1 MLARFTNRLVAISL
15 EYPFYILLSIFI
27 VLPFFTSY
35 VSLATQIIIY
45 AIFASGYNILFGY
58 TGLVSFG
65 HAAYFGLGAYGAGL
79 ALFHFNVPQWMA
91 FFVGVMLA
99 TLGGVV
105 FGFISLRTRGA
116 YFALVTLALA
126 QIVYFIAFQSY
137 KITGGD
143 DGLRNIPILSFKI
156 FGLSVTPLNPLS
168 FYYFTLIIAF
178 ICGLIIWRILNSP
191 LGRSLNSIK
200 ENEPRALSCGMN
212 VNGVKLLSFVM
223 SSFFSG
229 VAGAL
234 NVMFQLFVHPESL
247 HWTTSGDVVVVTLL
261 GGRGTFFGPF
271 LGSAVYLILRDSIST
286 VTENWQLFVGILF
299 ILCVIFFP
307 GGIWGTIS
315 ALLKR
320 SRSSYRAS
328 SARDYKPGV

>member
-1 MLARFTNRLVAISL
+1 LAS
-15 EYPFYILLSIFI
+15 
-27 VLPFFTSY
+27 
-35 VSLATQIIIY
+35 QIIIY

-91 FFVGVMLA
+91 FWIGVMLA
-99 TLGGVV
+99 TLGGIV

-116 YFALVTLALA
+116 YFALVTLAFA
-126 QIVYFIAFQSY
+126 QILYFIAFHSY

-143 DGLRNIPILSFKI
+143 DGLRNIPVLSFKI

-168 FYYFTLIIAF
+168 FYYFALIIAL
-178 ICGLIIWRILNSP
+178 ICILIIWRILNSP
-191 LGRSLNSIK
+191 LGRSLNAIK
-200 ENEPRALSCGMN
+200 ENEPRALSCGIN
-212 VNGVKLLSFVM
+212 VRGVKLLSFVL
-223 SSFFSG
+223 SGFFSG

-247 HWTTSGDVVVVTLL
+247 HWMTSGDVVVMTLL

-271 LGSAVYLILRDSIST
+271 LGSGVYLILRDSISAL
-286 VTENWQLFVGILF
+286 TESWQLFVGGLF

-307 GGIWGTIS
+307 GGIWGSIS
-315 ALLKR
+315 VLLEKVR
-320 SRSSYRAS
+320 FSYRDLP
-328 SARDYKPGV
+328 ARDEKLGAQL